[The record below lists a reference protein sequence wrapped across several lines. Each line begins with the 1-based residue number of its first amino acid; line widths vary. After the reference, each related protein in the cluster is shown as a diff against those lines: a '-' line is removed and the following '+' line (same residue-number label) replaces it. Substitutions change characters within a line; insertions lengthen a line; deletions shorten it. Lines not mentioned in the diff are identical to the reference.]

1 MGRKQYLQ
9 MTIRVFLLTLT
20 GIVLF
25 YSFQNQ
31 LMITLTG
38 VSLLFIFQFYFVLS
52 YLKQQFSDIEKSI
65 DCLLHDDYSNVLSA
79 EKRKNPL
86 HNKTAL
92 LHQKYQ
98 NSNLEKSSEQLIFTN
113 IMESLSLGILI
124 LRKNEN
130 QKIEVYKINTS
141 FTDFLKIPKYHHWD
155 LLQQQIQPL
164 VAVLDMENWKTGKN
178 VVSLRINDEEENF
191 FLKTS
196 VTNTFGYDYMVITL
210 ETIQQLID
218 KKEKESWYKLMNVM
232 SHEIINTIT
241 PISSLAGSLE
251 SLLMEDP
258 QNAETIQELTK
269 GLSIINKRSEH
280 LTEFVN
286 TYRKLTELPLPQKES
301 LNLTLLVKQVL
312 ELYRSKFT
320 ENQVKVVFNETNTC
334 HVSMDKNQIEQV
346 LINLLSNS
354 LNSLE
359 ETKDPQ
365 LHIALFSDSHRI
377 QLKITDN
384 GSGIS
389 KDIQDKVFIP
399 YFTTRKKGSGIGLTL
414 SKSIMEAHGGSI
426 KFSSKPGNTVFSLV
440 FTNN

>member
-98 NSNLEKSSEQLIFTN
+98 NSNVEKSSEQLIFTN
-113 IMESLSLGILI
+113 IIESLSMGILI
-124 LRKNEN
+124 LRKNES
-130 QKIEVYKINTS
+130 QKIEVYKINAS

-164 VAVLDMENWKTGKN
+164 VAVLDMENWKTCKN

-196 VTNTFGYDYMVITL
+196 VTHTYEYDYMVITL

-251 SLLMEDP
+251 SLLLEEP
-258 QNAETIQELTK
+258 ESAETIPELTK
-269 GLSIINKRSEH
+269 GLNIIHKRSKH

-301 LNLTLLVKQVL
+301 LNLTLLVNQVL
-312 ELYRSKFT
+312 ELYHSKFT
-320 ENQVKVVFNETNTC
+320 ENQVKVVFDEMYAC

-346 LINLLSNS
+346 LINLFSNS

-359 ETKDPQ
+359 ETKDPR
-365 LHIALFSDSHRI
+365 LHIALSNDSHRI
-377 QLKITDN
+377 QLRITDN

-389 KDIQDKVFIP
+389 TDIQDKVFIP

-426 KFSSKPGNTVFSLV
+426 KFSSKPGNTLFSLV
-440 FTNN
+440 FPNN